1 MLSSRQVNI
10 TCWLQLS
17 NMIYYIYV
25 CILDRLTI
33 SPKSSVLTFAYT
45 YPIPN
50 RNFTFP
56 SYRTSYTLTI
66 AQRSIT
72 TYIYIY
78 TYSTLTRL
86 TIPRTLSYSYISLR
100 VKQKLHIKCYF
111 YIYLKVYNITFIYYL
126 LLLLTLNYNIFL
138 SLSIN
143 MFFVQNNIEN
153 NDTTGNSTDKNYKI
167 YLSNTWWES
176 YISTSIKTWPTYN
189 IYLFYS
195 RSTYINLYI
204 SNSNKDNF
212 ITTVRI

>member
-138 SLSIN
+138 SIN
-143 MFFVQNNIEN
+143 MFLVQNNIEN